1 MVELLHDV
9 DLLVDVLLQEGF
21 LLDVGLADD
30 LHRILPALPAIA
42 DLIAGRKSTL
52 AQHLPKRIGLVVV
65 LAPQGHLLLVDDSIL
80 ELDWVARCHSKSII
94 DS

>member
-30 LHRILPALPAIA
+30 LHRVHHVRRFYLSPA
-42 DLIAGRKSTL
+42 
-52 AQHLPKRIGLVVV
+52 V
-65 LAPQGHLLLVDDSIL
+65 LWRASITSPN
-80 ELDWVARCHSKSII
+80 AHSPIVSII
-94 DS
+94 S